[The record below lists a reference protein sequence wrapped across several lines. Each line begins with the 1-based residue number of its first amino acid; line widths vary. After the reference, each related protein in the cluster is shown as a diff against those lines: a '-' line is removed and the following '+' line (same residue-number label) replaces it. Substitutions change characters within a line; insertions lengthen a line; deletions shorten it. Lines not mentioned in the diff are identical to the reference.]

1 MPPFYQ
7 APRLS
12 EFQEELRVTRPYVL
26 LEANL
31 SEIRR
36 GKIEVAVLPW
46 GACEPHN
53 LHLPYGNDTLTVG
66 KIGEMICRRAAE
78 AGARVCLLPAV
89 PYGVNTNLM
98 GFPMTIS
105 MNPTT
110 QLALLRDVV
119 ESLKKHGVP
128 KLVILNGHGGNEFG
142 FMLRE
147 LFDCGVFLTLVNWW
161 TVASDVAENVMER
174 GGEHAD
180 EAETSWALYLHPHLV
195 APPETADDGAVRPY
209 RFEALNR
216 GWAKIARPWDRLTT
230 QSGYGDPRRA
240 TAEKGRQ
247 CIEVAVAR
255 LADFLVELSA
265 AEIDETFPMA

>member
-1 MPPFYQ
+1 
-7 APRLS
+7 
-12 EFQEELRVTRPYVL
+12 VTRRHIL
-26 LEANL
+26 FEANL
-31 SEIRR
+31 NQVRQQAV
-36 GKIEVAVLPW
+36 EVAVLPW

-53 LHLPYGNDTLTVG
+53 LHLPFGNDTMTVTA
-66 KIGEMICRRAAE
+66 IGERICDRAAQ
-78 AGARVCLLPAV
+78 AGARVCLLPAI

-105 MNPTT
+105 MNPST
-110 QLALLRDVV
+110 QLTVVRDII

-161 TVASDVAENVMER
+161 TVASDVAEKVMER
-174 GGEHAD
+174 KGEHAD
-180 EAETSWALYLHPHLV
+180 EAETSWALHLHPQHV
-195 APPETADDGAVRPY
+195 APLETADDGATRPY

-216 GWAKIARPWDRLTT
+216 GWARITRPWDRFTK
-230 QSGYGDPRRA
+230 QSGYGDPHLA

-247 CIEVAVAR
+247 TIEVAVER
-255 LADFLVELSA
+255 LARFLVELS
-265 AEIDETFPMA
+265 ESKIDSTFPMS